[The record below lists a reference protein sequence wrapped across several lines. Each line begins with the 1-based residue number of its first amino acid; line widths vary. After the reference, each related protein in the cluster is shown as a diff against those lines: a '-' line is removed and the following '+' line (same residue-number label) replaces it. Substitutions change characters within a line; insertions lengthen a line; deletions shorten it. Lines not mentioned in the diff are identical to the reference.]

1 MKFIFVLLFV
11 SFAFSEEISL
21 FKAIKILREKN
32 YDFKISLYEIKKSEG
47 AYLQAGLFQNPTL
60 SVNYTGLTFGK
71 NILYDTGNTMFS
83 ARVDQ
88 PIELGGKREYR
99 KLSAMYQLR
108 SVGYQSED
116 LLRTLSLGLVSAYF
130 QALSDRAYLEYV
142 KQDMEEFE
150 KILKIQEQKQRLGFL
165 SLIEL
170 IKLQLY
176 KTELEK
182 ALTQAMSNYKKDLKD
197 FSFYLGGEDYEPVD
211 IKDISREANLEEL
224 IQRALK
230 ERESL
235 KALREQLKSVDYQI
249 RLFRAYSIP
258 DISVGVE
265 YDAFG
270 VKYKPGLGF
279 GVSVS
284 LPLFDRRQGDLLTA
298 MALREQVLTLIK
310 REEERIRKE
319 LSQAY
324 EDYIANKKIYNT
336 YREKKQLMDELLE
349 RTKKAYLLG
358 GISTLD
364 FLDTLRTY
372 RAFMNAFFQARYQ
385 YLQSYY
391 TLEILGVRSYED

>member
-21 FKAIKILREKN
+21 FKAIKLLRDKN

-60 SVNYTGLTFGK
+60 SVNYTGLNFGK
-71 NILYDTGNTMFS
+71 NILYDTGNTLLS
-83 ARVDQ
+83 ARIDQ

-130 QALSDRAYLEYV
+130 QALSDRAYLEYI
-142 KQDMEEFE
+142 KQDMDEFE
-150 KILKIQEQKQRLGFL
+150 KILKIQEQKQKLGFL

-197 FSFYLGGEDYEPVD
+197 FSFYLGGEDYEPTDV
-211 IKDISREANLEEL
+211 KDISKEANLEEL

-235 KALREQLKSVDYQI
+235 KALKEQLRSVDYQI
-249 RLFRAYSIP
+249 RLLKAYSIP

-298 MALREQVLTLIK
+298 MALREQILTSIK
-310 REEERIRKE
+310 REEGRIRKE

-324 EDYIANKKIYNT
+324 EDYIANKKIYNNYT
-336 YREKKQLMDELLE
+336 EKKQLMDELLE

-391 TLEILGVRSYED
+391 TLEILGVGNYEG

>member
-1 MKFIFVLLFV
+1 M
-11 SFAFSEEISL
+11 
-21 FKAIKILREKN
+21 
-32 YDFKISLYEIKKSEG
+32 
-47 AYLQAGLFQNPTL
+47 
-60 SVNYTGLTFGK
+60 
-71 NILYDTGNTMFS
+71 
-83 ARVDQ
+83 
-88 PIELGGKREYR
+88 
-99 KLSAMYQLR
+99 
-108 SVGYQSED
+108 
-116 LLRTLSLGLVSAYF
+116 SAYF
-130 QALSDRAYLEYV
+130 QALSDRAYLEYI
-142 KQDMEEFE
+142 KQDVEEFE

-249 RLFRAYSIP
+249 RLFRAYSTP

-284 LPLFDRRQGDLLTA
+284 LPLFDRRQGNLLTA
-298 MALREQVLTLIK
+298 VALREQVLTLIK

-324 EDYIANKKIYNT
+324 EDYIANQKIYNT
-336 YREKKQLMDELLE
+336 YREKNSLW
-349 RTKKAYLLG
+349 T
-358 GISTLD
+358 S
-364 FLDTLRTY
+364 F
-372 RAFMNAFFQARYQ
+372 
-385 YLQSYY
+385 
-391 TLEILGVRSYED
+391 